1 MSIKGRIAFITLGCK
16 ANHFDTFSLMDQL
29 RSSFEVVEGEEQADL
44 YVVNTCAVTHRA
56 EAEARKIIRRLKRK
70 NPSAHV
76 LVTGCYA
83 QTSPELLG
91 SLPGVDWVVGNSHKD
106 EIPFYVDAIF
116 SGRKEEPPRLK
127 VSSLKGR
134 GERMPLLPH
143 LSHYREGTRAFLKIQ
158 EGCDYACTFCLTT
171 IARGSYR
178 SLPLDTL
185 IRQLEIFE
193 EQGFQEVV
201 LTGIQIGQYGKDLH
215 PPLTLA
221 SALKKILRETGIPRY
236 RLTSLDPRTV
246 DDELIE
252 LVANEERICP
262 SLHIP
267 AQSGS
272 SAILKRMGRG
282 YTGAWID
289 SLYRKI
295 RNAIPHCL
303 IGSDIIIGFPGEGP
317 EDFDATCALIE
328 EWIDHVHPFP
338 YSDRPGTPASQFPR
352 KVPPEVI
359 ERRMEVVRNLGNR
372 KRQEFQKRLS
382 GTVQRVLVESTSREG
397 RYFGYT
403 DHYVP
408 VYVEGA
414 SPGELGMFYLTYE
427 GDLLVGR
434 PVRNLSGV

>member
-1 MSIKGRIAFITLGCK
+1 MERKVAFVTLGCK

-29 RSSFEVVEGEEQADL
+29 RTSFEVIEGEELADL

-56 EAEARKIIRRLKRK
+56 EAEARKMIRRLKRL
-70 NPSAHV
+70 NPQARII
-76 LVTGCYA
+76 VTGCYA
-83 QTSPELLG
+83 QTSPEALARMPEV
-91 SLPGVDWVVGNSHKD
+91 SAIVGNSHKD
-106 EIPFYVDAIF
+106 QIPGYVESTF
-116 SGRKEEPPRLK
+116 SGKEGGDLPRLV

-134 GERMPLLPH
+134 GERMPVLPH
-143 LSHYREGTRAFLKIQ
+143 LSGYREGTRAFLKIQ

-185 IRQLEIFE
+185 IRQLGIFE
-193 EQGFQEVV
+193 EQGFKEVV
-201 LTGIQIGQYGKDLH
+201 LTGIQIGQYGKDLD

-221 SALKKILRETGIPRY
+221 SALKVILKETGIPRY

-246 DDELIE
+246 DDQLIE
-252 LVANEERICP
+252 LVATEGRICP

-272 SAILKRMGRG
+272 STILKRMGRG
-282 YTGAWID
+282 YTGAWIA

-303 IGSDIIIGFPGEGP
+303 IGSDIIVGFPGEGP

-338 YSDRPGTPASQFPR
+338 YSDRPGTPASQFSR
-352 KVPPEVI
+352 KLPPEVI
-359 ERRMEVVRNLGNR
+359 ERRMEVVRKLGSKKREEFAR
-372 KRQEFQKRLS
+372 KLS
-382 GTVQRVLVESTSREG
+382 GTFQRVLVESTWKEG

-414 SPGELGMFYLTYE
+414 SPGELGSFYLTCE

-434 PVRNLSGV
+434 SVKNLQRV